1 MKQFGLHVFAA
12 ILALSL
18 TLNAKAQSTGNLQL
32 EDRINRQV
40 HHELVMLPQLTIFD
54 NLAYKVDG
62 TSVTL
67 LGEVRTAYL
76 KDAAANSVKRIEGV
90 TQVNNQIAIL
100 PPSPND
106 DRIRRQTARALF
118 RDSRLFRYSMGSLP
132 PIRIIVNGG
141 HVTLVGMVDN
151 QGDKNVAGIRAN
163 EVPGV
168 FSVTNDL
175 RVAD

>member
-1 MKQFGLHVFAA
+1 
-12 ILALSL
+12 
-18 TLNAKAQSTGNLQL
+18 
-32 EDRINRQV
+32 
-40 HHELVMLPQLTIFD
+40 
-54 NLAYKVDG
+54 
-62 TSVTL
+62 VTL

-90 TQVNNQIAIL
+90 TQVSNQIAIL

-118 RDSRLFRYSMGSLP
+118 HDSRLFHYSMGSLP
-132 PIRIIVNGG
+132 PIHIIVNGG
-141 HVTLVGMVDN
+141 HVTLVGVVND
-151 QGDKNVAGIRAN
+151 QSDKNVAGIRAN